1 MSLISNQ
8 QSKFFNTNEIKRGDL
23 IRLKYDADTE
33 SKNGIVAQVT
43 PDKILIIY
51 LPGTA
56 NVTNFISLS
65 VEEAEKWLIIEWS
78 SDLTVIKSFNGGT
91 IDGKA

>member
-1 MSLISNQ
+1 M
-8 QSKFFNTNEIKRGDL
+8 
-23 IRLKYDADTE
+23 
-33 SKNGIVAQVT
+33 T

-78 SDLTVIKSFNGGT
+78 SDLKVIKSFNGGT